1 MIMGLKIRLAKAT
14 TKLTPQIYL
23 NPYRTFQAGEM
34 VAIGVCYGPSQGRNP
49 SQKGALKDHP
59 AHETRS
65 CWTASDIDMAIVCRA
80 DEVETV
86 IVSADEDPALLKAL
100 AAAPFKVEIQAA
112 D

>member
-1 MIMGLKIRLAKAT
+1 
-14 TKLTPQIYL
+14 
-23 NPYRTFQAGEM
+23 
-34 VAIGVCYGPSQGRNP
+34 
-49 SQKGALKDHP
+49 
-59 AHETRS
+59 
-65 CWTASDIDMAIVCRA
+65 MAFVFRA